1 VSRPSR
7 RRADYVAGILR
18 RGPTEA
24 GYAFFRARR
33 RARNIADEDGVLTKL
48 DRLILEGELDLTA
61 EERAANAR
69 ILAAYAQAVELELH
83 TLQWF
88 LPWFHN
94 PHGGGVR
101 TIRRVAADLAEKHQV
116 ESRFHIYDRTGDGAG
131 DIPVKMGAA
140 FPALRGASVTTARAG
155 DRASTQ
161 LPPCGAAVATTWP
174 SAFPLARYGG
184 ARAKFFFVQDYEPAF
199 FPAGAA
205 SAVLMEAARLGLP
218 GIVNTPGLAEV
229 YRAHGS
235 PAIAF
240 TPAVDADVYHPPP
253 EPRPA
258 SPVQIVFYGRP
269 STRRNAFALGLA
281 ALSEVK
287 DRFGDAVR
295 IVAAGEDWNPGQFG
309 VGDVLENRGA
319 LTDLDAVADLY
330 RSSHVGLALQLTP
343 HPSYQPLEFA
353 ACGVATVANRN
364 PHTEWLLRDGE
375 TALLADALPS
385 AIAEALARLVED
397 AGLRERLAAT
407 AREQVLAVRWEDE
420 VERIHGAMTKRGEAF
435 T

>member
-1 VSRPSR
+1 
-7 RRADYVAGILR
+7 
-18 RGPTEA
+18 
-24 GYAFFRARR
+24 
-33 RARNIADEDGVLTKL
+33 
-48 DRLILEGELDLTA
+48 
-61 EERAANAR
+61 
-69 ILAAYAQAVELELH
+69 
-83 TLQWF
+83 
-88 LPWFHN
+88 
-94 PHGGGVR
+94 
-101 TIRRVAADLAEKHQV
+101 
-116 ESRFHIYDRTGDGAG
+116 
-131 DIPVKMGAA
+131 
-140 FPALRGASVTTARAG
+140 
-155 DRASTQ
+155 
-161 LPPCGAAVATTWP
+161 
-174 SAFPLARYGG
+174 
-184 ARAKFFFVQDYEPAF
+184 
-199 FPAGAA
+199 
-205 SAVLMEAARLGLP
+205 
-218 GIVNTPGLAEV
+218 
-229 YRAHGS
+229 
-235 PAIAF
+235 
-240 TPAVDADVYHPPP
+240 
-253 EPRPA
+253 
-258 SPVQIVFYGRP
+258 VQIVFYGRP
-269 STRRNAFALGLA
+269 STPRNAFALGLA